1 MNTHQKII
9 FNTFLDWKKKEI
21 DKYER
26 AILILEYLKNNQL
39 SQRQLAKQLGIHHN
53 TLQDWLLYGR
63 LTQEEFE
70 QMKKTGLSSS
80 EIYRILRSNKNK
92 PNIEFKDLSKL
103 DLLIEETRRN
113 FNALLLNG
121 TLTNNLKSSD
131 NLKDLINLLNR
142 VLMRID
148 K

>member
-1 MNTHQKII
+1 MSIHQKII
-9 FNTFLDWKKKEI
+9 FNTFLDWRKKEI

-26 AILILEYLKNNQL
+26 AILIMEYLKNNRL

-70 QMKKTGLSSS
+70 RMEETGLSSS

-92 PNIEFKDLSKL
+92 PKIEYKDFSKL

-113 FNALLLNG
+113 FNTLLLNG